1 MSNIKHEYLIETIE
15 DLCSTIETI
24 KNELSQYNSDKV
36 KYKTLW
42 YRGQQNSSWEIV
54 PSIQR
59 NDNIINEQVFSHS
72 FYHNASQ
79 IMATRIPKVAYDQWI
94 SIMQHYGLPTRLLD
108 WSYSPLVALFFALS
122 EAENS
127 TTEYS
132 SITIIC
138 PEMIN
143 FEQGFDPY
151 IYPMDSECAMSLLR
165 PAFST
170 YYESSNKI
178 LACFSTSNDLRIYAQ
193 RAAFTIHDTNTKLCD
208 ICDEPCMFTLLIPP
222 ERKAYFQNI
231 LKNFEINEKYMYP
244 DLSHIAKQVIKNRR
258 IQNQEVPV

>member
-15 DLCSTIETI
+15 DLCSTIEII
-24 KNELSQYNSDKV
+24 KNELSKYNSDKV

-59 NDNIINEQVFSHS
+59 KDNMVNEQVFSHS

-79 IMATRIPKVAYDQWI
+79 IMATKIPKVAYDQWI

-122 EAENS
+122 DSEN
-127 TTEYS
+127 TTNEYS

-143 FEQGFDPY
+143 FKQGFDPY
-151 IYPMDSECAMSLLR
+151 IYPMDSECAFSLLR

-170 YYESSNKI
+170 HYESSNKI

-208 ICDEPCMFTLLIPP
+208 ICDDPCIFTILIPS

-258 IQNQEVPV
+258 VQNQEVPI